1 MEIVSGRIHEI
12 RPSGMMII
20 VAQMPEWKDMAIC
33 GNVVEIGIPDG
44 RLITPEQ
51 RKHAYALM
59 RDISDWMGEME
70 MDTVKDLMKF
80 KFMVEEMKAIERR
93 IFSLA
98 DCDMTTAREFI
109 DFLIRFIVAND
120 IPARTSLTECCGD
133 IERYVYEC
141 LMHRVCAVCG
151 KPADL
156 HHVDAIGAGRDRD
169 AVYQIGMGVLP
180 LCRIHHTECHKI
192 GRETFTDKYHLQP
205 IPLTPAI
212 GKRYAL
218 TIANL
223 GGHHGTKMD

>member
-1 MEIVSGRIHEI
+1 MEIINGRIFEI
-12 RPSGMMII
+12 RPDGTMVI
-20 VAQMPEWKDMAIC
+20 VAKMPEWRNMSIC

-59 RDISDWMGEME
+59 RDIADWMGEME
-70 MDTVKDLMKF
+70 ADTVKDLMKL
-80 KFMVEEMKAIERR
+80 KFMVEEMKAIDRR

-109 DFLIRFIVAND
+109 DFLIRFIVANN
-120 IPARTSLTECCGD
+120 IPTRTWLTECCGD

-156 HHVDAIGAGRDRD
+156 HHVEAIGAGRDRD
-169 AVYQIGMGVLP
+169 TVCQIGMGVLP

-192 GRETFTDKYHLQP
+192 GRETFMDKYHLQP

-223 GGHHGTKMD
+223 GGRHGTQVD